1 MQGITIKADNID
13 AAAKEI
19 IGFLEHTRQWGV
31 IYLHGWFA
39 GMGLGASA
47 ILKAVVKQLRSPLS
61 KAATRKEAG
70 LDKIIHI
77 DCSLWQNKRS
87 LQKAIAEELRLPQEV
102 MAFFDQGDEED
113 DFDGVEQAVEV

>member
-1 MQGITIKADNID
+1 LQEITIKADNID

-19 IGFLEHTRQWGV
+19 FGFLERTRQWDV
-31 IYLHGWFA
+31 IYLHGCFV

-61 KAATRKEAG
+61 EAATRKEAG

-102 MAFFDQGDEED
+102 MAFFD
-113 DFDGVEQAVEV
+113 

>member
-1 MQGITIKADNID
+1 MQGITIKTDNVD
-13 AAAKEI
+13 DAAKEI
-19 IGFLEHTRQWGV
+19 IGFLKCTRQWGV

-47 ILKAVVKQLRSPLS
+47 ILKAVVKQLRLPLS
-61 KAATRKEAG
+61 EAATRKEAG

-77 DCSLWQNKRS
+77 DCSIWQNKRS

-102 MAFFDQGDEED
+102 MAFFDQGEEED
-113 DFDGVEQAVEV
+113 DFDGGGAGC